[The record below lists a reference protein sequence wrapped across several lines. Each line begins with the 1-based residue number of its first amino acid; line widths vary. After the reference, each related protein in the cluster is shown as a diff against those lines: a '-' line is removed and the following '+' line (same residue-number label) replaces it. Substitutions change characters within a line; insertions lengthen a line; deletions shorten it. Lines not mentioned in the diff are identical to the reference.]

1 MNDRD
6 QAARKVIET
15 PKSPV
20 GLYLLIAVIAA
31 VAIWSFQQPSI
42 DVPEETRSPQPE
54 RTPQPSDTGRA
65 KGDLRTLF
73 SADDYPAAAQR
84 NGEEGTVQANLLI
97 GPDGKVQSCTVIRS
111 SNSKALDDA
120 TCSILQRRAR
130 FKPARD
136 VNGMAV
142 SDTVTTPPVVWRL
155 EG

>member
-1 MNDRD
+1 M
-6 QAARKVIET
+6 
-15 PKSPV
+15 
-20 GLYLLIAVIAA
+20 IAVVAA
-31 VAIWSFQQPSI
+31 VAIWSFQQPTVE
-42 DVPEETRSPQPE
+42 VPKETRTQQPDH
-54 RTPQPSDTGRA
+54 TPQASNTGSA

-84 NGEEGTVQANLLI
+84 NGEAGTVQAKLFI

-111 SNSKALDDA
+111 SNSAVLDDA
-120 TCSILQRRAR
+120 TCSILRRRAR
-130 FKPARD
+130 FTPARD